1 MPSLD
6 RRVGG
11 SGQAR
16 VRRISRNR
24 RRRRGSDCHRGSV
37 ATTTGAGSAS
47 TWHHAPVTTLP
58 AFTVRRATAADI
70 PALVELRVAFD
81 RELAGDVPV
90 EPAAEHRARIDAYLR
105 SHVPDGGFRVW
116 VADGG
121 GHVVGMAGLV
131 VIDRPPHPRSRRAPE
146 AMVFNVMTDPAWRR
160 RGVATAMLE
169 AVIADG
175 RALGCRRLVLRT
187 SDDGMRLY
195 AGLGFTDPGNWRQLD
210 LD

>member
-1 MPSLD
+1 MTSLD
-6 RRVGG
+6 RLVGG
-11 SGQAR
+11 SGQTR

-58 AFTVRRATAADI
+58 AFTVRRATAGDI
-70 PALVELRVAFD
+70 PALIELRVAFD

-105 SHVPDGGFRVW
+105 SHVPDGRFRVW